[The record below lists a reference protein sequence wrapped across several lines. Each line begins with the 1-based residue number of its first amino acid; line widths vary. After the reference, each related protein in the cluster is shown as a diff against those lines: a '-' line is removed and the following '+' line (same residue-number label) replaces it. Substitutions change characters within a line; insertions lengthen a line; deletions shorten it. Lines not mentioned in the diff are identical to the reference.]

1 MELWCNGGIY
11 RSRGDVEGGISMADD
26 MVEYCFGF
34 ENQGVP
40 QKLPRH
46 VAFLI

>member
-1 MELWCNGGIY
+1 MELWCDGGRY
-11 RSRGDVEGGISMADD
+11 MRRGDVEGGSSMADA
-26 MVEYCFGF
+26 MVEYYSGF

-40 QKLPRH
+40 QKFPGP